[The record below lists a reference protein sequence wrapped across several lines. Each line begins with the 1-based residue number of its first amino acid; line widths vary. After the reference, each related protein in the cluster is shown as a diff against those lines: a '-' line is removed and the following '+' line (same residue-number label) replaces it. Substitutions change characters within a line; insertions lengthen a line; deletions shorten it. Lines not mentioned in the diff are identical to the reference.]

1 MNRTHL
7 QSHRPGNKDSAV
19 TQLNRET
26 FFLREDKQ
34 TSRAA
39 TQEGRGFDF
48 LSPGTDLRSDLMS
61 AGVKMVFPPEEV
73 EVESGVE
80 SVELPFKTTA
90 DLPED
95 ITVKWMKL
103 ENDEVEGE
111 MVHVYQN
118 GYDQPEEQ
126 HRFYRTRTEMNED
139 LLTTGD
145 LSLTLKHPTGSDR
158 KTFICKV
165 YREGRV
171 WMEKE
176 VKLSIRVPQVEVE
189 SGAESVQ
196 LPFRTGADLSG
207 DVRVEWKDRYNRKV
221 HVYQNGSDRPE
232 EQDEFY
238 RNRTEMNEDLLRT
251 GDLTLT
257 LRHPRSLNGNIR
269 TFTCKVYI
277 QQQEVEVESGAESV
291 QLPFITTADLPED
304 VRVEWKDWNNRK
316 VHVYQNGSDR
326 SEEQDEFYRNRTE
339 MKKDLLSPG
348 NLSLTLKHPTGRD
361 KGTFTC
367 TVYSRRMEKQMK
379 IHF

>member
-26 FFLREDKQ
+26 FFLREDKR

-48 LSPGTDLRSDLMS
+48 LSPGTDLRSDLTS
-61 AGVKMVFPPEEV
+61 AGVKMEATPTVFPPEEV

-80 SVELPFKTTA
+80 SVQLPFITTA

-103 ENDEVEGE
+103 ENDKVKGE

-118 GYDQPEEQ
+118 GSDQLEEQ
-126 HRFYRTRTEMNED
+126 HGFYRTRTEMNED

-145 LSLTLKHPTGSDR
+145 LSLTLKHLTVTDTN
-158 KTFICKV
+158 TFICKV

-171 WMEKE
+171 WKEKE

-207 DVRVEWKDRYNRKV
+207 DVRVEWKDSWKNRKV

-277 QQQEVEVESGAESV
+277 QQQEVKVESGAESV
-291 QLPFITTADLPED
+291 QLPQCFCH
-304 VRVEWKDWNNRK
+304 K
-316 VHVYQNGSDR
+316 VAPV
-326 SEEQDEFYRNRTE
+326 
-339 MKKDLLSPG
+339 SP
-348 NLSLTLKHPTGRD
+348 D
-361 KGTFTC
+361 KLQKLQIEK
-367 TVYSRRMEKQMK
+367 ME
-379 IHF
+379 